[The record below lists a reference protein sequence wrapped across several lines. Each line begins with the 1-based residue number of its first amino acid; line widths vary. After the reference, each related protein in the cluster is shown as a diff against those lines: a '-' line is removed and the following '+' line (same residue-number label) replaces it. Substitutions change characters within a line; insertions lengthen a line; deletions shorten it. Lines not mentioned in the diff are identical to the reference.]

1 MPIADT
7 NPHSSMM
14 DEDGNKRVAESIL
27 LGTVSE
33 DGREHVEATSLL
45 RGTARAISNVWPIPL
60 RLLRC
65 VLEGDWEMGLYKAL
79 ECAEAC
85 WASKPLS

>member
-7 NPHSSMM
+7 NPHSSMV
-14 DEDGNKRVAESIL
+14 DEDGNKQVAESIL

-33 DGREHVEATSLL
+33 DGRGHVEATSLL

-60 RLLRC
+60 
-65 VLEGDWEMGLYKAL
+65 
-79 ECAEAC
+79 
-85 WASKPLS
+85 